1 MQRLPDRRLERPP
14 LDTALTSNTATHRGP
29 TVAAFE
35 SQQEFGVNL
44 GIEGRTALVCGASR
58 GLGFASAKALA
69 AEGVSVTLA
78 ARNANALQEAATQ
91 LRGTTAVE
99 VQTVVADLTT
109 AAGRTAALAACPNP
123 DILVTNSG
131 GPPSV
136 DFRALTRQ
144 QWQAALEGNFL
155 SAVDL
160 VRALVDGMIER
171 RFGRI
176 VNITSL
182 TVRMPVIQLDLSN
195 AARLALTGY
204 VAGVARQIAPFGVTV
219 NNLLPGTIA
228 TERIRELGE
237 SAQQLI
243 ARVPAGRA
251 GDPDEFGATC
261 AFLCSRQAAYITGQN
276 VLVDGGLCPI
286 TV

>member
-1 MQRLPDRRLERPP
+1 
-14 LDTALTSNTATHRGP
+14 
-29 TVAAFE
+29 
-35 SQQEFGVNL
+35 VNL

-78 ARNANALQEAATQ
+78 ARNASALQEAAAQ
-91 LRGTTAVE
+91 LRDTTSVE
-99 VQTVVADLTT
+99 VQTAVADLTT

-160 VRALVDGMIER
+160 IRALVDGMIER

-176 VNITSL
+176 INITSL

>member
-1 MQRLPDRRLERPP
+1 M
-14 LDTALTSNTATHRGP
+14 
-29 TVAAFE
+29 
-35 SQQEFGVNL
+35 NL
-44 GIEGRTALVCGASR
+44 GIEGRRALVCGASR
-58 GLGFASAKALA
+58 GLGFASAAALA
-69 AEGVSVTLA
+69 DEGVHVTLV
-78 ARNANALQEAATQ
+78 ARNAEALRQAAAQ
-91 LRGTTAVE
+91 LRGATNVE
-99 VQTVVADLTT
+99 VRGVVADVTT
-109 AAGRTAALAACPNP
+109 AEGRDAALAACENP
-123 DILVTNSG
+123 DILVTNAG

-136 DFRALTRQ
+136 DFRTLTRQ
-144 QWQAALEGNFL
+144 QWQSALESNFL
-155 SAVDL
+155 SSVEL
-160 VRALVDGMIER
+160 IRALVDGMIER

-176 VNITSL
+176 INITSL

-228 TERIRELGE
+228 TERIKELGE
-237 SAQQLI
+237 RAQQLI

-251 GDPDEFGATC
+251 GEPEEFGATC

>member
-1 MQRLPDRRLERPP
+1 
-14 LDTALTSNTATHRGP
+14 
-29 TVAAFE
+29 
-35 SQQEFGVNL
+35 VNL

-78 ARNANALQEAATQ
+78 ARNANALQEAAAQ

>member
-1 MQRLPDRRLERPP
+1 
-14 LDTALTSNTATHRGP
+14 
-29 TVAAFE
+29 
-35 SQQEFGVNL
+35 
-44 GIEGRTALVCGASR
+44 
-58 GLGFASAKALA
+58 
-69 AEGVSVTLA
+69 VSVTLA

>member
-1 MQRLPDRRLERPP
+1 M
-14 LDTALTSNTATHRGP
+14 
-29 TVAAFE
+29 
-35 SQQEFGVNL
+35 NL